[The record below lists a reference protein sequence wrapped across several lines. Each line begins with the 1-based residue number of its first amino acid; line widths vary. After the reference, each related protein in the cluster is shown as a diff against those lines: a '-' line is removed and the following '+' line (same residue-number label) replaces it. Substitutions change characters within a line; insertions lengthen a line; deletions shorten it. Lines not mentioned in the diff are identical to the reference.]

1 MKNSFY
7 SKITTGALGIAMM
20 AAPFATFAA
29 TTTPAVQNG
38 VGANFCTTID
48 ATGAKII
55 SAIDTKS
62 GTINSRSAKRLAT
75 LSDARQKRDETLSTK
90 RAQRDTALNAHYTTL
105 MKKANTDAQKA
116 AVTTFKAST
125 DAAIKARRDAIDAA
139 IKIYRTGIDDLIS
152 KKFGT
157 VSTDLATL
165 KASANEALTKAKS
178 SCTAGTDSKTVYT
191 TFRSDIRTARDAY
204 KTSHT
209 LTKIKEDIKAL
220 STTRKASVDT
230 AISTFKDNMTAA
242 RSALKTALGAK

>member
-29 TTTPAVQNG
+29 TTTPVVQNG
-38 VGANFCTTID
+38 IGANFCTNID

-62 GTINSRSAKRLAT
+62 GTTNTRNAKRLAT
-75 LSDARQKRDETLSTK
+75 LSDARQKRDEALSTK
-90 RAQRDTALNAHYTTL
+90 RAEHDTALDAHYAAL
-105 MKKANTDAQKA
+105 MKKASTSAQKA

-125 DAAIKARRDAIDAA
+125 DAAIKARRDAIDVA
-139 IKIYRTGIDDLIS
+139 IKTYRTGIDDLIS

-157 VSTDLATL
+157 LNTDLATL
-165 KASANEALTKAKS
+165 KTSANAALTKAKS

-204 KTSHT
+204 KTTHT
-209 LTKIKEDIKAL
+209 LTKIKEDIKVL
-220 STTRKASVDT
+220 STSRKASVDA
-230 AISTFKDNMTAA
+230 AIATFKDSMTVA
-242 RSALKTALGAK
+242 RALLKTALGAK